1 METKYIFAL
10 GFFDGV
16 HLGHQALLAECCRL
30 AEELDAAP
38 GAITFDN
45 HPKALFLNPPPVLLS
60 TEADRRIL
68 LERYGIR
75 QIYTF
80 PVVPEVMGQHWER
93 FAEKLL
99 ELGAVGFVCGDDF
112 RFGYRGLGN
121 AESLQAYCRERNL
134 PCVVVPEQTL
144 NGNRISSTLI
154 RQRMEAGDLEA
165 ANEYL
170 GHPYLLTAVADC
182 KAGETGHLAL
192 PTGVAL
198 PKPGTYDCRVSL
210 NGCTY
215 PAVAQLT
222 DSGASIRIEAL
233 EEDLCC
239 RSVVLEFHS
248 PMKEER

>member
-1 METKYIFAL
+1 MDKCIFAL

-16 HLGHQALLAECCRL
+16 HLGHQALLSECCRL
-30 AEELDAAP
+30 AEELGAVP

-60 TEADRRIL
+60 TEADRRLL

-75 QIYTF
+75 KIYTF
-80 PVVPEVMGQHWER
+80 PVVPEVMGQHWEK

-99 ELGAVGFVCGDDF
+99 ELGAAGFVCGDDF

-144 NGNRISSTLI
+144 DGNRISSTLI
-154 RQRMEAGDLEA
+154 RQRMEAGDLES
-165 ANEYL
+165 ANAYL

-182 KAGETGHLAL
+182 KAGETGTLAL

-198 PKPGTYDCRVSL
+198 PKPGAYHCRMSL
-210 NGCTY
+210 NGRTC
-215 PAVAQLT
+215 PAVVQLT
-222 DSGASIRIEAL
+222 GSGASIQA
-233 EEDLCC
+233 EDLKEDL
-239 RSVVLEFHS
+239 RGRAVVLEFHS
-248 PMKEER
+248 PIKEER